1 MKAYSLL
8 ILNSTLFARLT
19 MRKFSNAF
27 YPLHVNLFDFIYAAL
42 VSLKITN
49 YVFVFVCTKKT
60 HKINA
65 SVYLTTRNLLLNE
78 ASCLSTRPSPNFL
91 CSSQTILSFF
101 SHSFSCQSLS
111 TPSFVFQ
118 NSHGTHKAKI
128 VYHFKNSNHKFQ
140 KDDMQILNYS
150 NPYTFLNLTI
160 TQYII

>member
-27 YPLHVNLFDFIYAAL
+27 YPLHVNLFDFSYAAL

-65 SVYLTTRNLLLNE
+65 SVYLTTRDLLLNE
-78 ASCLSTRPSPNFL
+78 ASCLLTRPSPNFL
-91 CSSQTILSFF
+91 CSSQTILSFSHPLFQLSITVNSVIRF
-101 SHSFSCQSLS
+101 SKLPRNIQS
-111 TPSFVFQ
+111 
-118 NSHGTHKAKI
+118 
-128 VYHFKNSNHKFQ
+128 
-140 KDDMQILNYS
+140 
-150 NPYTFLNLTI
+150 
-160 TQYII
+160 